1 MGMEPLRPQS
11 NQEAG
16 DFVKQMA
23 GVFKKTKAA
32 LEWTTEGMK
41 RYYNW
46 GQQPDNLKVR
56 DKVWLDTRDIKMDQP
71 SKKLDYKR
79 VQMLVKLSCY
89 LKPLSHN
96 FATFNSF
103 LYQPKILLPD
113 CKSPIGFQITTA
125 SEHLICILGFKE
137 LQVCLNPKIFVF
149 KALQPTLAE
158 NLILLFIVPEP
169 MVTSFQKMQF
179 KGKAAHW

>member
-79 VQMLVKLSCY
+79 VGFFKIIKKHRKIVYKLCLPKMYKCHILEIWLSPTPKISSHLRYQLWSCIVTSLMPGKWY
-89 LKPLSHN
+89 P
-96 FATFNSF
+96 FNS
-103 LYQPKILLPD
+103 LK
-113 CKSPIGFQITTA
+113 
-125 SEHLICILGFKE
+125 
-137 LQVCLNPKIFVF
+137 
-149 KALQPTLAE
+149 
-158 NLILLFIVPEP
+158 
-169 MVTSFQKMQF
+169 
-179 KGKAAHW
+179 